1 MMSYEGVAKL
11 RITYV
16 VDGWVGT
23 GVAKPD
29 IKASI
34 MGSQCLRACLP
45 TSHPADGCVQDPMHE
60 EDNIPRSCR
69 QE

>member
-1 MMSYEGVAKL
+1 MSYEGVAKL

-16 VDGWVGT
+16 VDGRVGA

-34 MGSQCLRACLP
+34 MGSQRLRACLP
-45 TSHPADGCVQDPMHE
+45 TGHPANGCVQDPMHE